1 LPLKKTSNLRWN
13 WISYNSLLNE
23 EGMKNCRVVKEKPL
37 PEQKFSF
44 LLEQLAQAGELGAL
58 PNNKEQG

>member
-1 LPLKKTSNLRWN
+1 
-13 WISYNSLLNE
+13 
-23 EGMKNCRVVKEKPL
+23 MKNCRVVKEKPL